1 MATSQKRWPRRRFKK
16 GKRVRTVA
24 VLPSL
29 FTLSNVVCGFAAIC
43 LAAMPGYTS
52 EEGVVVSPL
61 ALAGYFIFLAMMADA
76 IDGWLARLSKEAS
89 EFGGQLDSLADVVS
103 FGVAPAF
110 LLVRLIEIQESWL
123 SVTPMGASWLGKGI
137 WLIAAI
143 YLCCVV
149 LRLARFNVENS
160 PQEMVHLTFK
170 GLPAPA
176 AAGAVASL
184 VVLHEEFLRPATG
197 LGDWLPT
204 SWVSW
209 LAYLVV
215 RGLPIVV
222 LLLSL
227 AMVSRMRYV
236 HLINQYVRGKRSFRH
251 LVRLF
256 LFFIFSL
263 IHLQIVLACLLC
275 GFAIS
280 GPILSLRNRWR
291 LARSGAG
298 PREEKS
304 QDSST
309 EASEV
314 E

>member
-1 MATSQKRWPRRRFKK
+1 M
-16 GKRVRTVA
+16 A

-29 FTLSNVVCGFAAIC
+29 FTLGNVVCGFVAIC
-43 LAAMPGYTS
+43 LAAMPGKTS

-61 ALAGYFIFLAMMADA
+61 ALAGYFVFLAIMADA

-103 FGVAPAF
+103 FGVAPSF
-110 LLVRLIEIQESWL
+110 LLVRLIEIHWL
-123 SVTPMGASWLGKGI
+123 SVAPMGAPWLGKGI

-160 PQEMVHLTFK
+160 PQETAHMVFK

-176 AAGAVASL
+176 AAGAIGSL

-197 LGDWLPT
+197 LGDWLST
-204 SWVSW
+204 SWVGW

-215 RGLPIVV
+215 RSLPIVV

-227 AMVSRMRYV
+227 AMVSRIRYV

-263 IHLQIVLACLLC
+263 IHLQIVLVCLLC

-280 GPILSLRNRWR
+280 GPVLSLRDRWR
-291 LARSGAG
+291 LARSGGAS
-298 PREEKS
+298 PAKEEA
-304 QDSST
+304 DGAAT
-309 EASEV
+309 EASGE